1 MQYQEL
7 LTELKDNADEEYKA
21 FHSSLLKNDNVNVL
35 GVRVPVLR
43 KIAKKY
49 KDSADEIM
57 AFPDEF
63 YEVTFVKLAAISLLE
78 YGEFIKYIDKCV
90 LLLDNWA
97 ICDCL
102 APKCIANHREEFFP
116 YILKYASS
124 DGEFH
129 QRFALVTLLHFYTEE
144 RYAETIFGICEK
156 SDSSLYYVHM
166 AVAWLIAETLV
177 KFYET
182 AVNFLKK
189 NSLNKKTHNKAIQKA
204 CESYRLSKEQ
214 KNYLKG
220 LKR

>member
-1 MQYQEL
+1 MRFTFGQ
-7 LTELKDNADEEYKA
+7 
-21 FHSSLLKNDNVNVL
+21 L
-35 GVRVPVLR
+35 GDLR
-43 KIAKKY
+43 LSGSQMYRKSQGRIFPLHI
-49 KDSADEIM
+49 EIRQ
-57 AFPDEF
+57 F
-63 YEVTFVKLAAISLLE
+63 
-78 YGEFIKYIDKCV
+78 
-90 LLLDNWA
+90 
-97 ICDCL
+97 
-102 APKCIANHREEFFP
+102 
-116 YILKYASS
+116 